1 MGSTLSNFK
10 VKNTDNKMISIFNE
24 MNPKRRC
31 LIMENEFFRPKRMR
45 CNFLPLMERSSSCM
59 GDGFENGVMKLNVE
73 QPENLKVTIKD
84 GRIRIE
90 SKIEKKDENGQ
101 YFSSFQVIKSL
112 PKYVVEGKLENKV
125 ECKFKDGQLFVKLP
139 ENKMIEDQEV
149 AIETVVIDKDS
160 YDKEM

>member
-10 VKNTDNKMISIFNE
+10 VKTQKNKMISIFNE

-31 LIMENEFFRPKRMR
+31 LFMENEFFRPKRMR
-45 CNFLPLMERSSSCM
+45 CNFLPLMERRFSV
-59 GDGFENGVMKLNVE
+59 GDGFENGVMKLNVG

-84 GRIRIE
+84 GQLRIE
-90 SKIEKKDENGQ
+90 NKMERKDEHGQ
-101 YFSSFQVIKSL
+101 CFSSFQVVKSL
-112 PKYVVEGKLENKV
+112 PRYVVEGKLENKV

-139 ENKMIEDQEV
+139 ENKMIEDKEV

-160 YDKEM
+160 DDKDL